1 MTPEIPWT
9 RIFPDIDHRWIM
21 GLRQGELAPYFSNR
35 DHTGSVR
42 AQRQQWLA
50 ADPEKYARLLSAGEA
65 GMRETCDLAR
75 RLGFSLGSGET
86 STRGQLL
93 ELGAVWEPD
102 IVWMHPGS
110 DGVHRLAGGAVCFPS
125 SWDLAEMLGL
135 PMSEVHALVP
145 GLNPALAR
153 QIDTFLSRLSPGVAW
168 QRENWGLSRDSEL
181 NHHPSRPCARL
192 DETVTVDEVWV
203 RLEHQMLLKLP
214 HSGSVLFGIRLEVVP
229 LASMLADRTAALRF
243 WRLISTMSPEAASY
257 KGVAA
262 ARSAL
267 LAMVE
272 PAIRLA

>member
-21 GLRQGELAPYFSNR
+21 GLRQGALPPYFA
-35 DHTGSVR
+35 DQDYTGAVR
-42 AQRQQWLA
+42 AQRQQWFA
-50 ADPEKYARLLSAGEA
+50 EDPEKYACLLSAGEA

-75 RLGFSLGSGET
+75 SLGGSLNSEHT
-86 STRGQLL
+86 STRAQLL
-93 ELGAVWEPD
+93 ELGVVWEPD
-102 IVWMHPGS
+102 LVWMHPGP

-125 SWDLAEMLGL
+125 SWDLAEMLGR

-153 QIDTFLSRLSPGVAW
+153 QIDTFLSKMSPGVAW
-168 QRENWGLSRDSEL
+168 QRENWGLSRDCEL

-203 RLEHQMLLKLP
+203 RLEHQVLVKLP

-229 LASMLADRTAALRF
+229 LGRMLADRTAALRF
-243 WRLISTMSPEAASY
+243 WRLLSTMSPAAANY

-262 ARSAL
+262 ARPAL
-267 LAMVE
+267 LAMV
-272 PAIRLA
+272 AASIHQA